1 MVSGGYSLVVVC
13 GLLIAVGSLV
23 AEHGLQ
29 GSWAF
34 TVVAQPQW
42 FWSIGLVALQHM
54 ESSWTRYQ
62 THVPCLA
69 GGFLCSV
76 VFATPW
82 TVTRQVP
89 LSMGFSRQQS
99 WGGLPFPI
107 SRDSQG
113 SNPLLLCLLRWQA
126 DSLPLSHLGSPFFFF
141 IIIKL

>member
-69 GGFLCSV
+69 GGFLTTGPSGKSKPPSLESLVFLFHHLRIGGCV
-76 VFATPW
+76 VVAEGTPGS
-82 TVTRQVP
+82 
-89 LSMGFSRQQS
+89 LS
-99 WGGLPFPI
+99 
-107 SRDSQG
+107 
-113 SNPLLLCLLRWQA
+113 
-126 DSLPLSHLGSPFFFF
+126 
-141 IIIKL
+141 